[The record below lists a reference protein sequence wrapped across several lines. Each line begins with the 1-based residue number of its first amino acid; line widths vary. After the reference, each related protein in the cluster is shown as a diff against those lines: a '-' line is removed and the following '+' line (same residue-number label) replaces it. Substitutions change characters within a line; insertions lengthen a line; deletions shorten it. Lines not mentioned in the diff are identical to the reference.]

1 VPTDSFS
8 APHLTIRSDGSL
20 AGVRG
25 DVLFHDFGTTGW
37 FTDATRVASAA
48 HFTLWRPRG
57 GVPRLRLVIEGR
69 FWDGW
74 LTTTGRLRAWPVNR
88 TEGVRV
94 GFTLSLPTRWDR
106 SSRVTFGNA
115 SFVVRPGARVQVTC
129 NSGAGELDLPFTAT
143 STFLDR
149 GFRDLAVRMTQIT
162 VTDRPAANT
171 SKPLCSR
178 MA

>member
-1 VPTDSFS
+1 
-8 APHLTIRSDGSL
+8 
-20 AGVRG
+20 
-25 DVLFHDFGTTGW
+25 
-37 FTDATRVASAA
+37 
-48 HFTLWRPRG
+48 
-57 GVPRLRLVIEGR
+57 
-69 FWDGW
+69 
-74 LTTTGRLRAWPVNR
+74 
-88 TEGVRV
+88 
-94 GFTLSLPTRWDR
+94 
-106 SSRVTFGNA
+106 VTFGNA